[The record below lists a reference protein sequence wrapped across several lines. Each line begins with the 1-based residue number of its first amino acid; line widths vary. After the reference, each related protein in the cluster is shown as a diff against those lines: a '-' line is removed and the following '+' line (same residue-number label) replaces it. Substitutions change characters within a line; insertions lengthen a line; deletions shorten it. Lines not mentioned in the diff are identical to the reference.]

1 MQVTSDEG
9 HHAMNTSN
17 QCASINRT
25 VQKESS
31 ATHRLRYDQDRRVA
45 FKLFS
50 DELTPLSSGSWRP
63 YRFVSRQKHVELS
76 SQPKASCAVAGT
88 YALFCTQQQ
97 WQIRNNSLMR
107 TGDGTKAASVAWV
120 TRGGTGLQQAKAG
133 FTPGAQHRHSC
144 AP

>member
-1 MQVTSDEG
+1 MQVRSDEG

-50 DELTPLSSGSWRP
+50 CIQLTSSRHASKAIAPSAAALRSIAVVLAALLDDNDDKEEEFNAGEYDEVDYGDDGEDEDDDDDGKCEDPS
-63 YRFVSRQKHVELS
+63 
-76 SQPKASCAVAGT
+76 AAAA
-88 YALFCTQQQ
+88 AL
-97 WQIRNNSLMR
+97 
-107 TGDGTKAASVAWV
+107 K
-120 TRGGTGLQQAKAG
+120 
-133 FTPGAQHRHSC
+133 
-144 AP
+144 